1 MQRLLE
7 RDGALAELGGLARRV
22 QQGAGS
28 VVLLRGGGGHSVRP
42 ANVRADASRCWFVPT
57 QWVGCLRVDRL
68 AVEQRVVSGLGGGL
82 GLAGVCGGLGAVVD
96 TEFGPD
102 GADVVADGSG
112 ADVQAG
118 GDVGVAVAG
127 GQECEYFAFA
137 AAQLLCVGEDVG
149 AAAAAGRAAQR
160 CQSVLSTRGRPPED
174 SPGPP
179 YLRLAEAAY
188 FLISLCDR
196 QFEGHLARRRPSDSC
211 RFQVGGGE

>member
-1 MQRLLE
+1 VQRLLE

-42 ANVRADASRCWFVPT
+42 ANVQADASRCWFVPT

-82 GLAGVCGGLGAVVD
+82 GSAGVCGGLGAVVD
-96 TEFGPD
+96 TEFGHD

-112 ADVQAG
+112 VDVQTG

-149 AAAAAGRAAQR
+149 AAAAAGWAAQR
-160 CQSVLSTRGRPPED
+160 CQSVLRTRGRPPED
-174 SPGPP
+174 FPGPP

-188 FLISLCDR
+188 YLISLCDR
-196 QFEGHLARRRPSDSC
+196 QFEGHLARRQPSDSC
-211 RFQVGGGE
+211 RFQVSRGE